1 MAKGKH
7 LAEKKKKEPKNLHR
21 AAKKK
26 ETAVSHKMPGEKK
39 TGGFW
44 QTANIVVSLSLF
56 IGITVSLLVFER
68 PTESLT
74 EKRELAKFPEFNFED
89 FFSGNYTGKVSTW
102 FNDTVP
108 WRDGFKDISTK
119 IMKYTGISS
128 GNIGYIV
135 LPDPPKKDDQNNKPT
150 DTSSD
155 QTQPVQSENQGALP
169 PVTDVTGATGDNTAE
184 PVTDAPAVRPGIDG
198 AGDGVATNG
207 QYIYEYQGHIWG
219 VSLYGGGY
227 NQDLYCKS
235 VNAFAE
241 DLDGIA
247 QVYSMIPP
255 TNGDFY
261 TPVEVLNATPSVTKL
276 QKPDIDYIAEHLSS
290 KVKNVDCYTVLQQ
303 HADEYIYLRTDH
315 HWTPLGAYYA
325 SQEFAK
331 AAGVPFLELNEENF
345 EYRQVDNVVGSLY
358 SYAQGSAGGALLLN
372 DPDTFI
378 YYVPNND
385 FKTYYYDTSYENMF
399 QYPFFLTDQTGG
411 MAYGT
416 FMGADNKIVR
426 VETDVKNGRKLL
438 IFKDSY
444 GNAEP
449 PFYMNSF
456 EEIYVC
462 DTRFFALNAI
472 DFIKEQGI
480 TDVLFTMNTFS
491 AAGQNCESIEVNRL
505 GNGPWLN
512 W

>member
-1 MAKGKH
+1 MAQGKH
-7 LAEKKKKEPKNLHR
+7 LAEKEPKKGKLSDKEQKTEKGKLGN
-21 AAKKK
+21 KK
-26 ETAVSHKMPGEKK
+26 
-39 TGGFW
+39 FW
-44 QTANIVVSLSLF
+44 ITANIVVTVSLF
-56 IGITVSLLVFER
+56 ICITVSLIVFER
-68 PTESLT
+68 PTHSDIE
-74 EKRELAKFPEFNFED
+74 RRDLAEFPEFSAES
-89 FFSGNYTGKVSTW
+89 FFSGDFTGKVSTW

-108 WRDGFKDISTK
+108 WRDGFKNIYTK
-119 IMKYTGISS
+119 MMNFTGISS
-128 GNIGYIV
+128 GGIGHIV
-135 LPDPPKKDDQNNKPT
+135 LPDPPKPNDNQNNPAATTAAEPEQTDNPNQTSQSEGQT
-150 DTSSD
+150 DTPSVTDSTGTASTETAAEPA
-155 QTQPVQSENQGALP
+155 TQPP
-169 PVTDVTGATGDNTAE
+169 T
-184 PVTDAPAVRPGIDG
+184 PGIDG
-198 AGDGVATNG
+198 AGGDGVASNG
-207 QYIYEYQGHIWG
+207 QYIYEYQGHVWG

-227 NQDLYCKS
+227 NQKLYAES
-235 VNAFAE
+235 VNKFAE

-247 QVYSMIPP
+247 KVYSMIPP

-261 TPVEVLNATPSVTKL
+261 TPVEVLNADPPVTHL
-276 QKPDIDYIAEHLSS
+276 QKPDIDEINSMLSD
-290 KVKNVDCYTVLQQ
+290 KVTVVDCYSALQQ
-303 HADEYIYLRTDH
+303 HTDEYIYLRTDH

-331 AAGVPFLELNEENF
+331 AADVPFLELNEENF
-345 EYRQVDNVVGSLY
+345 EYRQVEDVVGSLY
-358 SYAQGSAGGALLLN
+358 GYAQGSAGGAMLLS

-385 FKTYYYDTSYENMF
+385 FKTYYYTTSFTDGF
-399 QYPFFLTDQTGG
+399 QYPFFQTDQLGG
-411 MAYGT
+411 NAYGT
-416 FMGADNKIVR
+416 FMGADNKIVK

-472 DFIKEQGI
+472 DFIKEQGV
-480 TDVLFTMNTFS
+480 TDVLFTMNIFS
-491 AAGQNCESIEVNRL
+491 AAGDNSESIEVNRL

>member
-1 MAKGKH
+1 MKRRKEKSMAKGKH
-7 LAEKKKKEPKNLHR
+7 LIEKEKRSGRDKKDGEKKKN
-21 AAKKK
+21 
-26 ETAVSHKMPGEKK
+26 VWMM
-39 TGGFW
+39 
-44 QTANIVVSLSLF
+44 ANIVVTLSLF
-56 IGITVSLLVFER
+56 IGITVMLLAAER
-68 PTESLT
+68 PTHSDIE
-74 EKRELAKFPEFNFED
+74 RRDLAEFPEFSAD
-89 FFSGNYTGKVSTW
+89 AFFSGDFTGKVSTW

-108 WRDGFKDISTK
+108 WRDGFKNISSK

-128 GNIGYIV
+128 GGIGHII
-135 LPDPPKKDDQNNKPT
+135 LPDPPKQN
-150 DTSSD
+150 DTENVQTTAPSNTAAV
-155 QTQPVQSENQGALP
+155 QTQPPQSEGQGNTP
-169 PVTDVTGATGDNTAE
+169 PVTNTTEAASTETAE
-184 PVTDAPAVRPGIDG
+184 PVTDAPAQQPGIDG
-198 AGDGVATNG
+198 GGDGISANG
-207 QYIYEYQGHIWG
+207 QYIYEYQGHVWG

-227 NQDLYCKS
+227 NQKLYAES
-235 VNAFAE
+235 VNKFAE

-247 QVYSMIPP
+247 KVYSMIPP

-261 TPVEVLNATPSVTKL
+261 TPIDVLNANPPVTQL
-276 QKPDIDYIAEHLSS
+276 QKPDIDEINSMLSD
-290 KVKNVDCYTVLQQ
+290 KVTAVDCYTALQQ

-325 SQEFAK
+325 AEQFAK
-331 AAGVPFLELNEENF
+331 AAGVPFSELNEENF
-345 EYRQVDNVVGSLY
+345 EYREVTDVVGSLLGF
-358 SYAQGSAGGALLLN
+358 ANGTAGGAMLLS
-372 DPDTFI
+372 DPDTFT
-378 YYVPNND
+378 YYIPNND
-385 FKTYYYDTSYENMF
+385 FKTFYYTTSYTDGF
-399 QYPFFLTDQTGG
+399 QYPFFQTDQLGG
-411 MAYGT
+411 NAYGT

-472 DFIKEQGI
+472 DFIKEQGV

-505 GNGPWLN
+505 GNGPWLD

>member
-1 MAKGKH
+1 MPQRERKEKDMAQGKH
-7 LAEKKKKEPKNLHR
+7 VMEKAKKTGEEKKK
-21 AAKKK
+21 
-26 ETAVSHKMPGEKK
+26 
-39 TGGFW
+39 FW
-44 QTANIVVSLSLF
+44 MTVNIVVTLSLF
-56 IGITVSLLVFER
+56 VGITVMLLIAER
-68 PTESLT
+68 PEYSAI
-74 EKRELAKFPEFNFED
+74 EKRPLAEFPEFSAEA
-89 FFSGNYTGKVSTW
+89 FFSGEFTGDVSNW

-108 WRDGFKDISTK
+108 WRDGFKNISTK

-128 GNIGYIV
+128 GSIGHII
-135 LPDPPKKDDQNNKPT
+135 LPDPPKQNNQGGGQVNTPSNT
-150 DTSSD
+150 TPA
-155 QTQPVQSENQGALP
+155 QTQPPQGDAQGTASA
-169 PVTDVTGATGDNTAE
+169 VTDTDVTGADTAE
-184 PVTDAPAVRPGIDG
+184 HVTDAPVQQPGVAG
-198 AGDGVATNG
+198 AGNDGVAANG
-207 QYIYEYQGHIWG
+207 QYIYEYQGHVWG

-227 NQDLYCKS
+227 NQDLYAES
-235 VNAFAE
+235 VNKFAE

-247 QVYSMIPP
+247 KVYSMIAP

-261 TPVEVLNATPSVTKL
+261 TPVEVLNATPAVTHL
-276 QKPDIDYIAEHLSS
+276 QKPDIDYIGEKLSD
-290 KVKNVDCYTVLQQ
+290 KVINVDCYTALSQ
-303 HADEYIYLRTDH
+303 HTDEYIYLRTDH

-325 SQEFAK
+325 AEQFAK

-345 EYRQVDNVVGSLY
+345 EYRTVEGMVGSLY
-358 SYAQGSAGGALLLN
+358 GYAQGSAGGAMLLN
-372 DPDTFI
+372 DPDTFT

-385 FKTYYYDTSYENMF
+385 FKTFYYTTSYTDGF
-399 QYPFFLTDQTGG
+399 QYPFFQTDQTGG

-462 DTRFFALNAI
+462 DTRFFALNAV
-472 DFIKEQGI
+472 DFIKEHGV

-491 AAGQNCESIEVNRL
+491 AAGQNSESIEVNRQ
-505 GNGPWLN
+505 GKGPWLD